1 MCGQNLFSQSSNK
14 SARLYFALKSYS
26 SLATL
31 VESEYVYSLTNLNI
45 ETYHVLAV
53 LDVLLRRNA
62 NEPLE
67 VGAKVTLADKSSF
80 NSDTLDRMPV

>member
-1 MCGQNLFSQSSNK
+1 MVLSL
-14 SARLYFALKSYS
+14 RSYS

-31 VESEYVYSLTNLNI
+31 VESEHVYTLTNLNI

-62 NEPLE
+62 N
-67 VGAKVTLADKSSF
+67 
-80 NSDTLDRMPV
+80 